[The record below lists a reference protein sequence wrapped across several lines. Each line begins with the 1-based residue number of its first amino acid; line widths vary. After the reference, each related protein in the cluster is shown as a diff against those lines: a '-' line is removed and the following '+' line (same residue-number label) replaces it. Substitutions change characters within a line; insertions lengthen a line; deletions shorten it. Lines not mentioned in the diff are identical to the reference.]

1 MIRRFSSRT
10 ERLDRSFLAEHLQ
23 GARAYRRIAGYFT
36 SSLFE
41 VAGEWLQAIPEVRI
55 VCNGELSPEDLQVA
69 KVREMRLL
77 SRWNEKAVEADALL
91 NRERYRQLYEFLSA
105 HGPAIRVAPNSICG
119 FLHGKVGIIER
130 ADGRKVGFIG
140 SMNETRQG
148 WQEHYEILWE
158 DDSSEGVAWIEAEFE
173 HLWQAAKPL
182 PEAVIQEVGR
192 RARRMEIP
200 LNDGLTLE
208 EIAPAALAESP
219 MYREGLSLQP
229 WQQGFIVECLNHYR
243 EYSAVR
249 LLLADE
255 VGLGKTLSLGTASV
269 ALCLL
274 AAQER
279 KRQKPAVILAPATL
293 IEQWQTEM
301 MDKLGVPCG
310 RWESRSK
317 VWLDPDARP
326 VSPKGAEQIGR
337 CPFRIGIISTGLLSQ
352 PTQER
357 EFLGNLAFELLVLDE
372 AHKART
378 RHELDKDSS
387 APNELLKFMQGAAGR
402 SRHVLLGTATPIQ
415 ARAEDLWDLMGVLH
429 QGEGRFVLG
438 DDFGLWHRP
447 ARVLPILTGQERVT
461 DEELGWALLRSPLPL
476 VSSSEEGAFRRLIHG
491 IRSELA
497 LSAQRYGVQGSVVN
511 LPRELREDLEDAL
524 HGEREGASFFQRHN
538 PIVRHTVLRK
548 RSTLEEKGLLPRIGV
563 NIHPDR
569 HLSRD
574 PSGFSALFTGQAL
587 RTDEAFDRAYGAAED
602 FSQVLGQH
610 NQGRGF
616 MKNLLRQRICS
627 SCTAGLA
634 TAERMLAGRAEH
646 EIQEEQE
653 YDLGVQT
660 EAERCALQRLAAP
673 LQRMIEDPKLKAIRH
688 YLLAENWLEHGC
700 IIFSQYY
707 DTAAWVAEK
716 LADSLPQERI
726 GLYAGADK
734 SRLYHGKE
742 TVQMERESLK
752 RLVAEREVRLMIATD
767 AACEGLNL
775 QTLGTLINVD
785 LPWNPTRL
793 EQRLGR
799 IKRWGQIRENVDMLN
814 LVYQGTIDE
823 IVYERLSERMRDR
836 YDLFGALPDTIKD
849 EWIENIAQ
857 LGKEM
862 DRYIEARRQATGFD
876 IRYNTT
882 LEPGA
887 NNWRNCAKVFA
898 RRDLDSLMGQGW

>member
-1 MIRRFSSRT
+1 MIRRFSSRL
-10 ERLDRSFLAEHLQ
+10 ERLDRSFLAGHLR

-41 VAGEWLQAIPEVRI
+41 VAGEWLSAIPEVQI
-55 VCNGELSPEDLQVA
+55 VCNGDLSPEDLQVA

-77 SRWNEKAVEADALL
+77 GRWNEKAVEADALL
-91 NRERYRQLYEFLSA
+91 NRERYRQLHEFLSA
-105 HGPAIRVAPNSICG
+105 RGPAIRVAPNSACG
-119 FLHGKVGIIER
+119 FLHGKAGIIER
-130 ADGRKVGFIG
+130 ADGRKLGFIG

-148 WQEHYEILWE
+148 WQKHYEILWE
-158 DDSSEGVAWIEAEFE
+158 DDSPEGVAWIEAEFA

-182 PEAVIQEVGR
+182 PEAVVQEVGR
-192 RARRMEIP
+192 RARRIEVP
-200 LNDGLTLE
+200 LDGTVTLE

-293 IEQWQTEM
+293 IQQWQTEM

-317 VWLDPDARP
+317 IWLDPDARP

-337 CPFRIGIISTGLLSQ
+337 CPLRIGIISTGLLSQ

-378 RHELDKDSS
+378 RQGLGKDSS
-387 APNELLKFMQGAAGR
+387 APNELLKFMRSAAGR
-402 SRHVLLGTATPIQ
+402 ARHVLLGTATPIQ
-415 ARAEDLWDLMGVLH
+415 TRVEDLWDLMSILH

-438 DDFGLWHRP
+438 EDFGPWHRP
-447 ARVLPILTGQERVT
+447 AQVLPILTGQERVT
-461 DEELGWALLRSPLPL
+461 DEERGWELLRSPLPPI
-476 VSSSEEGAFRRLIHG
+476 SSSGEGALRRLIHN
-491 IRSELA
+491 IRLELA
-497 LSAQRYGVQGSVVN
+497 LPPQRYAAQGSVVN

-524 HGEREGASFFQRHN
+524 HGEVEGAHFFQRHN

-548 RSTLEEKGLLPRIGV
+548 RRTLEAKGLLPRIGV

-574 PSGFSALFTGQAL
+574 LSSFSALFTSQAL
-587 RTDEAFDRAYGAAED
+587 RTDEAFDRAYEAAEA
-602 FSQVLGQH
+602 FSQVLGQRG
-610 NQGRGF
+610 QGMGF
-616 MKNLLRQRICS
+616 MKNLLRQRIYS
-627 SCTAGLA
+627 SCAAGLA

-653 YDLGVQT
+653 YDLSVQT
-660 EAERCALQRLAAP
+660 EAERYELQLLEAP
-673 LQRMIEDPKLKAIRH
+673 FRRMVKDPKLKAIRH
-688 YLLAENWLEHGC
+688 YLLTEGWLDYGC

-707 DTAAWVAEK
+707 DTAVWVAKK
-716 LADSLPQERI
+716 LADIFPQERI

-734 SRLYHGKE
+734 SRLYHGRE
-742 TVQMERESLK
+742 AIQIEREPLK
-752 RLVAEREVRLMIATD
+752 RLVAEREIRLMIATD

-775 QTLGTLINVD
+775 QMLGTLINVD

-799 IKRWGQIRENVDMLN
+799 IKRWGQIRENIDMLN

-823 IVYERLSERMRDR
+823 IIYERLSERMRDR

-849 EWIENIAQ
+849 EWIEDIAQ

-862 DRYIEARRQATGFD
+862 DRYIEARRRVNGFD
-876 IRYNTT
+876 IRYNAT

-887 NNWRNCAKVFA
+887 DSWRNCAKVFA
-898 RRDLDSLMGQGW
+898 RRDLDSLMRQGW